1 MDIPIFSP
9 VVTFA
14 EAAPGWPG
22 LLLSLCFFGV
32 FAVFIVKQAFG
43 SGPFKQLLAA
53 FNRLPRSLQMAVL
66 AVVVAGVVIGG
77 GKPEA
82 NSPFSFL
89 DMSLN
94 WVAFNTRFPAG

>member
-66 AVVVAGVVIGG
+66 AHA
-77 GKPEA
+77 A
-82 NSPFSFL
+82 RRRRSDSPRVRLAARES
-89 DMSLN
+89 S
-94 WVAFNTRFPAG
+94 